1 MRRENEFRNFLINRR
16 KGHKHSPS
24 GADRYVKI
32 CYRIEGY
39 MSVRDMDELV
49 VSQAEVDATEKV
61 LKTKGSFTDTRAVL
75 HAYYE
80 FASTTKTG
88 WTPISPSA
96 PSTSVETRTS
106 KTTPQGVSGLVSY
119 ENSVPSC
126 DRIPGLC
133 EFVEKEYEKIREF
146 ARRMLVNIWQDFSA
160 IPVYLSKECP
170 EKTYYYDREFLLCKM
185 REYCAKCERL
195 GCEPP
200 YCRIDGVLEE
210 YAPFTQRI
218 HGRYFDGSEPHIVLY
233 FKNFDKPHDLSNHHF
248 AAKIA
253 QTLAHEYLHFLHA
266 YYVSTVTK
274 NTVNPFEDKRSSE
287 AMADFFG
294 VLYSH
299 VRGDNAIVEERYTL
313 WKRRNMNVWPY
324 ACALHLL
331 RAPYKSKFSEY
342 SDVEIDM
349 ACKKLREVFKAT
361 PDVAVALAMLTK

>member
-24 GADRYVKI
+24 GVDRYVKI

-39 MSVRDMDELV
+39 MSGRDMDELV

-96 PSTSVETRTS
+96 PSAIVGTRS
-106 KTTPQGVSGLVSY
+106 SNPPKGVASLVVY
-119 ENSVPSC
+119 ENSVQGC

-170 EKTYYYDREFLLCKM
+170 EKTYYYDREFLLCQM
-185 REYCAKCERL
+185 REYCKKCESI

-200 YCRIDGVLEE
+200 YCRIDGVLEK
-210 YAPFTQRI
+210 YAPFTHRI
-218 HGRYFDGSEPHIVLY
+218 NGRYFDGVKPHIVLY

-248 AAKIA
+248 AAEIA
-253 QTLAHEYLHFLHA
+253 KTLAHEYLHFLHA
-266 YYVSTVTK
+266 YYVSTITR
-274 NTVNPFEDKRSSE
+274 NTIDPFEDERLSE

-324 ACALHLL
+324 AYALHLL

-342 SDVEIDM
+342 SDTEID
-349 ACKKLREVFKAT
+349 AAREKLRDIFRAT
-361 PDVAVALAMLTK
+361 PDVRVALSKLTK